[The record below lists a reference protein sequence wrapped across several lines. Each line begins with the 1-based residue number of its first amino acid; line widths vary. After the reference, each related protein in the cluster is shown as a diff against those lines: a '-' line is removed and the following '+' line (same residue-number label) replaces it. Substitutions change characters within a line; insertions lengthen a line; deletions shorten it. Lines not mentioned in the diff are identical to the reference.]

1 MTAFPQTRVPSEEI
15 AGLVERVTFFN
26 PESGFSVL
34 RVHVR
39 GQRDPVTV
47 LGSLPSVSAGEWL
60 TAEGWWVRDKEHG
73 LQFKAKILKTIP
85 PTTSEGVERYLA
97 SGFVKG
103 IGPVLA
109 KKLVGRFGA
118 EVLGVIG
125 DNPAKLETV
134 AGIGPKRRERI
145 ARAWHESMQI
155 RKIMLFLHSH
165 GVSTGRAVRIYK
177 TYGEQAIEKVRE
189 NPYTLPK
196 DIYGIGFATA
206 DQIARSVGI
215 PKDSQNRARAGI
227 DHVLLGAT
235 SEGHCALPLEKLKV
249 AAVKLLETPVEAIEQ
264 AISQMLTSGSL
275 LLEEIDGEPLIFM
288 PHLRRAEDGIA
299 VKIRRLATA
308 EVAYPPIDSEKAIA
322 WCEQRTGKTLAPSQ
336 REALKIVL
344 STRAAIITGGPGVG
358 KTTLVNSILMILRAK
373 RVECLLCAPTGRAA
387 KRLTE
392 TTGLEAKTIHRLLE
406 IDPGTERFVRN
417 EDKPLECDLLIVDET
432 SMVDA
437 LLMYA
442 LLRAHCLRPPWCRF
456 TPLCRIVILLQGRPP
471 CPL

>member
-1 MTAFPQTRVPSEEI
+1 MTASSVQPRVPSEEI

-109 KKLVGRFGA
+109 KKLVDRFGA
-118 EVLGVIG
+118 EVLAVIG
-125 DNPAKLETV
+125 DNSTELESV
-134 AGIGPKRRERI
+134 DGIGPKRRERI

-155 RKIMLFLHSH
+155 REIMLFLHSH
-165 GVSTGRAVRIYK
+165 GISTGRAVRIYK

-189 NPYTLPK
+189 NPYTLAK

-206 DQIARSVGI
+206 DQIAHSVGI

-235 SEGHCALPLEKLKV
+235 SDGHCALPLE
-249 AAVKLLETPVEAIEQ
+249 
-264 AISQMLTSGSL
+264 
-275 LLEEIDGEPLIFM
+275 
-288 PHLRRAEDGIA
+288 
-299 VKIRRLATA
+299 
-308 EVAYPPIDSEKAIA
+308 
-322 WCEQRTGKTLAPSQ
+322 
-336 REALKIVL
+336 
-344 STRAAIITGGPGVG
+344 
-358 KTTLVNSILMILRAK
+358 
-373 RVECLLCAPTGRAA
+373 
-387 KRLTE
+387 
-392 TTGLEAKTIHRLLE
+392 
-406 IDPGTERFVRN
+406 
-417 EDKPLECDLLIVDET
+417 
-432 SMVDA
+432 
-437 LLMYA
+437 
-442 LLRAHCLRPPWCRF
+442 
-456 TPLCRIVILLQGRPP
+456 
-471 CPL
+471 